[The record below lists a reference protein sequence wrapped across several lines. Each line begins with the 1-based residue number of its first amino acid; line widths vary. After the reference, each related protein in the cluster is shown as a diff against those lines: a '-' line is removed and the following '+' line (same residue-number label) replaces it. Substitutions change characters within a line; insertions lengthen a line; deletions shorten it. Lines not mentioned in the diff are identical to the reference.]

1 MVRAV
6 VERLVLFHY
15 DKGSRSGTVIG
26 QLAKDFKG
34 YFQCDGFEGY
44 ESAFK
49 VNPNVRLV
57 NCMAHIRRYFEQ
69 ALAENRQMAEHALKE
84 IQLLY
89 RIEQDCDQKQLT
101 ENERMGKRQE
111 LAGPIMDAL
120 KLWMETE
127 GIKYSPNSLTGKAI
141 TYAYTRWENMMRYLQ
156 DGRIHIDN
164 NLAENAI
171 RL

>member
-1 MVRAV
+1 
-6 VERLVLFHY
+6 
-15 DKGSRSGTVIG
+15 
-26 QLAKDFKG
+26 
-34 YFQCDGFEGY
+34 
-44 ESAFK
+44 
-49 VNPNVRLV
+49 
-57 NCMAHIRRYFEQ
+57 
-69 ALAENRQMAEHALKE
+69 MAEHALKE

-89 RIEQDCDQKQLT
+89 RIEHDCDQKQLT

-141 TYAYTRWENMMRYLQ
+141 TYAYARWENMMRYLQ
-156 DGRIHIDN
+156 DGRIHINN

-171 RL
+171 RPITLGRKNYLFCGDHQAAISMSDRWLLTLKGDTAIFYSVLYRMFTNIITLLLFFIKHNIDYSHLCSVIIKTT

>member
-1 MVRAV
+1 MTKDHGR
-6 VERLVLFHY
+6 
-15 DKGSRSGTVIG
+15 TVIG

-49 VNPNVRLV
+49 ANPNVRLV

-89 RIEQDCDQKQLT
+89 RIEHDCDQMQLT
-101 ENERMGKRQE
+101 ENERMGKRQN
-111 LAGPIMDAL
+111 LPAP
-120 KLWMETE
+120 LWM
-127 GIKYSPNSLTGKAI
+127 P
-141 TYAYTRWENMMRYLQ
+141 
-156 DGRIHIDN
+156 
-164 NLAENAI
+164 
-171 RL
+171 